1 MGSLSFLILAGL
13 LSLGTGCPRAAES
26 SANAAPA
33 PAAPPP
39 RLQPVPNDSG
49 VLNDALVRDATVRDA
64 TTVRIDSGNGRDA
77 SIPRGP
83 L

>member
-1 MGSLSFLILAGL
+1 MGSLSFLLIAGL
-13 LSLGTGCPRAAES
+13 LSLATGCPRGES

-49 VLNDALVRDATVRDA
+49 VLNDALVRDASVRDA
-64 TTVRIDSGNGRDA
+64 TSVRLDSGNGRDA
-77 SIPRGP
+77 SVPRGP

>member
-1 MGSLSFLILAGL
+1 MGSLSFLLIAGMLVLA
-13 LSLGTGCPRAAES
+13 TGCPRSVES
-26 SANAAPA
+26 AANAAPSPA
-33 PAAPPP
+33 PKQ
-39 RLQPVPNDSG
+39 LQPVPNDSG

-64 TTVRIDSGNGRDA
+64 TTVKLDSGTGRDA

>member
-1 MGSLSFLILAGL
+1 MGSLSFLLIAGFLMLA
-13 LSLGTGCPRAAES
+13 TGCPRGTES

-49 VLNDALVRDATVRDA
+49 VLNDALVRDASVRDA
-64 TTVRIDSGNGRDA
+64 TSVRLDSGNGRDA
-77 SIPRGP
+77 SVPRGP

>member
-1 MGSLSFLILAGL
+1 MGSLSFLLIAGL
-13 LSLGTGCPRAAES
+13 LMLATGCPRGTES

-49 VLNDALVRDATVRDA
+49 VLNDALVRDASVRDA
-64 TTVRIDSGNGRDA
+64 TTVRLDSGNGRDA
-77 SIPRGP
+77 SVPRGP